1 MTQSTAYS
9 FTQQK
14 TVTITN
20 IAQLDD
26 LTEERRK
33 RGCSESEL
41 ENFRRWHLAK
51 IEQQ

>member
-14 TVTITN
+14 TVTVTSIT
-20 IAQLDD
+20 QLDD
-26 LTEERRK
+26 LIEERRK
-33 RGCSESEL
+33 RGCSEPEL
-41 ENFRRWHLAK
+41 ENFRRWHLAR